1 MLETTSSNHS
11 FKMVSVHVLGLLA
24 LLSGLSSADG
34 LSARAKAAGKLYW
47 GTAVNPTV
55 LNDATAKSIAS
66 NSQDFGSFTCEN
78 EMKFDATEPSRN
90 TFTYT
95 NADLVV
101 SQAASTGQIMRCH
114 TLVWHSQLPS
124 WGKDNI

>member
-1 MLETTSSNHS
+1 
-11 FKMVSVHVLGLLA
+11 MVSLRSLVLLP
-24 LLSGLSSADG
+24 LLSSLASADG

-55 LNDATAKSIAS
+55 LNDATAKSIAT

-90 TFTYT
+90 SFSYT
-95 NADLVV
+95 NADTIV
-101 SQAASTGQIMRCH
+101 SQAASTGQSMRCH

-124 WGKDNI
+124 WGMITQLNCICIF